1 MPRELHLIHIASAW
15 AAFPP
20 FPLWVGSLRIQPN
33 HATNAQS
40 QSIHFIVYRL
50 VIRHV
55 VAFSLSCR
63 TFLAMSSYP
72 FCHTGVFVY
81 HVDVHDSL
89 YCCTRLQYYCTRFP
103 RCYSRL
109 PNCCTRMLC
118 RCTHFAIMLS
128 LAAMSLGLFA
138 MLLYPL
144 CHVVV
149 PPLPCCIRFTVLLDP
164 FAMFLYQRAM
174 LLYQRAMPLYQ
185 SRCIPVDILYRRGI
199 LGTFFAPNHL
209 LLVTQVGLETALCGW
224 TPVFSPCFSRYGIKY
239 LSSEDALHE
248 RERERERELKLEL
261 ENLNTCVRFIWTYL
275 TTSPCYTT
283 NTNKHN
289 TTNKYYKHD

>member
-1 MPRELHLIHIASAW
+1 M
-15 AAFPP
+15 
-20 FPLWVGSLRIQPN
+20 GSLRIQPN

-40 QSIHFIVYRL
+40 QSIHLIVHRL

-55 VAFSLSCR
+55 VSFSLSCL

-138 MLLYPL
+138 MLLYPFAML
-144 CHVVV
+144 PICHVVV
-149 PPLPCCIRFTVLLDP
+149 PVYHVVHSPCCCIP
-164 FAMFLYQRAM
+164 FAMLYPFYRVV
-174 LLYQRAMPLYQ
+174 RPLCYVVVPACHVVVPACHAVVSIEVQ
-185 SRCIPVDILYRRGI
+185 SCRYPVPEGYR
-199 LGTFFAPNHL
+199 TSFAPNHL
-209 LLVTQVGLETALCGW
+209 LLVTQVGLETALCG
-224 TPVFSPCFSRYGIKY
+224 
-239 LSSEDALHE
+239 
-248 RERERERELKLEL
+248 
-261 ENLNTCVRFIWTYL
+261 
-275 TTSPCYTT
+275 
-283 NTNKHN
+283 
-289 TTNKYYKHD
+289 